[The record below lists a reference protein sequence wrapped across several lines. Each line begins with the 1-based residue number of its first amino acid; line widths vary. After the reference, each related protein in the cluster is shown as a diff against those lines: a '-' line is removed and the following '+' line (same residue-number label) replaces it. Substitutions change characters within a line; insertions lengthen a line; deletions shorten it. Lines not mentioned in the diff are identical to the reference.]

1 MAITLAFDV
10 YGTLIDT
17 NDVKNML
24 KKFIGE
30 QATDF
35 SRLWREKQLE
45 YSFRRGLMKSY
56 QSFTVC
62 TRDALEYTCLFTKV
76 SLSNMEKLEL
86 MDAYSNLPS
95 FKDVEEGLE
104 TVKKAG
110 FRMFAFSNGS
120 TEALETLLANANIRK
135 YFIDIVSA
143 DEVKTFKPSPEIYYH
158 FLRRTNSDG
167 AETWLISSN
176 PFDIIGAISASMRAA
191 WVQRSA
197 ESIFDPW
204 GIKPT
209 IVIKKLSD
217 VAEGIINENN
227 KA

>member
-17 NDVKNML
+17 HAVKTML
-24 KKFIGE
+24 EKFIGE
-30 QATDF
+30 QATEF

-45 YSFRRGLMKSY
+45 YSFRRGLMQNY
-56 QSFTVC
+56 QSFAVC
-62 TRDALEYTCLFTKV
+62 TRDALEYTCLFTKA
-76 SLSNMEKLEL
+76 SLSNMEKQKL
-86 MDAYSNLPS
+86 MNAYSILPS
-95 FKDVEEGLE
+95 FKDVEEGME

-110 FRMFAFSNGS
+110 FRMYAFSNGS

-143 DEVKTFKPSPEIYYH
+143 DEIKTFKPSPEIYFH
-158 FLRRTNSDG
+158 FLRRANSIG

-176 PFDIIGAISASMRAA
+176 PFDIIGAMSSGMCAA
-191 WVQRSA
+191 WVQRSE

-204 GIKPT
+204 EIEPT

-217 VAEGIINENN
+217 IAGSIINENN